1 MKSEAHIN
9 ELLTETV
16 REIVRIHE
24 LKSRTT
30 DDYKIM
36 SFNSQLDELHGRKN
50 VLEYILKDNGDVD
63 SEPSIFD

>member
-1 MKSEAHIN
+1 MKTEAHIN

-16 REIVRIHE
+16 REIVRIHK

-30 DDYKIM
+30 NDYKIM

-50 VLEYILKDNGDVD
+50 VLEYILEPDEDVD
-63 SEPSIFD
+63 SETEYI

>member
-9 ELLTETV
+9 GLLTETV